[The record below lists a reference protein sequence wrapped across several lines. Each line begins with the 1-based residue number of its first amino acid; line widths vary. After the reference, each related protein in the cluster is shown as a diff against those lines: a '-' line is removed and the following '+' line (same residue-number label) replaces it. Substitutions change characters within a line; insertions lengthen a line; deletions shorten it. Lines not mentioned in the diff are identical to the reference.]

1 MRDELLLEV
10 LHDTATAVRVALD
23 ALDDWGSARTRPG
36 QYLSDLAAD
45 EAALAVLAKAGLGV
59 MSEES
64 GVHDVERDP
73 VVVIDPVDGR
83 DRKSVVYGQG
93 VSVGLGLGGR
103 GSIEKKKRAR

>member
-64 GVHDVERDP
+64 GVHDVERDL
-73 VVVIDPVDGR
+73 VVVIDPVDGSTNASR
-83 DRKSVVYGQG
+83 
-93 VSVGLGLGGR
+93 GLQIGR
-103 GSIEKKKRAR
+103 ASCRERVWQYV